1 MDAVVSQPN
10 SKARKILMGNGEG
23 KGKDY
28 ISDRST
34 ERFFSGCPILENMIA
49 FWNCTKRVT
58 ISIPSVKA
66 LTIDGGPCF
75 PNYLL
80 ESVVAFYEENLIS
93 VQYTNFVPVEL
104 FLCDLFS
111 LTNAYTDVTSLGHTE
126 SEIAQRA
133 TGLLHGIH
141 SVKSL
146 TLSTE
151 TREKLQ
157 DCLPKFLELTHLKVI
172 PGMPETNKKVFKCF
186 LENSPTVPNQCIF
199 TSISTQPFPNV
210 TRQE

>member
-28 ISDRST
+28 I
-34 ERFFSGCPILENMIA
+34 I
-49 FWNCTKRVT
+49 
-58 ISIPSVKA
+58 
-66 LTIDGGPCF
+66 
-75 PNYLL
+75 
-80 ESVVAFYEENLIS
+80 
-93 VQYTNFVPVEL
+93 EL

-111 LTNAYTDVTSLGHTE
+111 LTNAYTNVTSLGHTE

-141 SVKSL
+141 IVKTL

-151 TREKLQ
+151 I
-157 DCLPKFLELTHLKVI
+157 LEV
-172 PGMPETNKKVFKCF
+172 
-186 LENSPTVPNQCIF
+186 
-199 TSISTQPFPNV
+199 
-210 TRQE
+210 R